1 MYLIVKNGKLIESE
15 ERKRNEDYFLLDA
28 NTKHIY
34 SLNLY
39 DVVVVDSNRVDI
51 GLKRFNKED
60 LILYRLDEMTDI
72 LNAERPQMVTKDAE
86 RKMLDPTE
94 HNYRPF
100 TRAVLM
106 AVKSSSR
113 RRALK
118 RDDYDKI
125 LGLIRE
131 FNKCADGKKDVS
143 PKKAEELL
151 ECYGLTINDI
161 IREEY
166 L

>member
-1 MYLIVKNGKLIESE
+1 MYLVVEKGKLVESE
-15 ERKRNEDYFLLDA
+15 ERKRNEDYFLVDE

-39 DVVVVDSNRVDI
+39 DVVVVDEDRVDI
-51 GLKRFNKED
+51 GLKRFNRSD
-60 LILYRLDEMTDI
+60 LKLYKQEELTDM
-72 LNAERPQMVTKDAE
+72 LNAERPQIVTKDAE
-86 RKMLDPTE
+86 RKMLDPLE

-100 TRAVLM
+100 TRAILM

-118 RDDYDKI
+118 REDYDKI

-131 FNKCADGKKDVS
+131 FNKCADGSKDIS
-143 PKKAEELL
+143 PKKGEELL
-151 ECYGLTINDI
+151 ECYGLTLNDI

>member
-1 MYLIVKNGKLIESE
+1 MYLVIKNGKLVESE
-15 ERKRNEDYFLLDA
+15 ERKRNEDYFLVDE

-39 DVVVVDSNRVDI
+39 DVIVVDDERVDI
-51 GLKRFNKED
+51 GVKRFNRND
-60 LILYRLDEMTDI
+60 LTLYKQDEITDM

-86 RKMLDPTE
+86 RKMLDPSD

-100 TRAVLM
+100 TKAILM

-125 LGLIRE
+125 LSLIRE
-131 FNKCADGKKDVS
+131 FNKCADGSKDISIKKG
-143 PKKAEELL
+143 EELL
-151 ECYGLTINDI
+151 ECYGLSLNDI

>member
-1 MYLIVKNGKLIESE
+1 MYLIIKNGKLVKSE
-15 ERKRNEDYFLLDA
+15 EPKRTEEYFLVDV
-28 NTKHIY
+28 NTGHIY
-34 SLNLY
+34 NLNLY
-39 DVVVVDSNRVDI
+39 DVIVVDDNRVDI
-51 GLKRFNKED
+51 GLKRFNLED
-60 LILYRLDEMTDI
+60 LKLYDMEKI
-72 LNAERPQMVTKDAE
+72 SEIINADKPQMVTKDAE
-86 RKMLDPTE
+86 RKMLDPLD
-94 HNYRPF
+94 HNYKPF

-118 RDDYDKI
+118 RNDYDRI

-131 FNKCADGKKDVS
+131 FNKCADGSKDIS
-143 PKKAEELL
+143 IKKAEELL
-151 ECYGLTINDI
+151 ECYGLSINDI